1 MYPSRAE
8 PPSPGVGHDR
18 CSLPPGPRGPAALT
32 TAQWLMDPARL
43 LERSARRYGGPFT
56 LRLHGMSGA
65 VRDVVV
71 LWDPAA
77 VKTVLTGD
85 ATTLHAAA
93 GAMRPLLGRRSVLL
107 ENEDAHLARRR
118 VLLPAV
124 HGDAIRRL
132 EGVIAET
139 VDQAVDRW
147 PVGRRFELLPELSDV
162 TLTVMVELVFGP
174 RRSARLADL
183 RAEVRA
189 MLDSVSERTVKLAAL
204 RRNGRAWRR
213 FLAARARVDTIVAR
227 EIAEARRGEEPT
239 GALSLLLDARTEL
252 GTQLDDRDI
261 RDQVV
266 TLLVAGYEA
275 TAAALAWAF
284 VLLSK
289 HPSVSA
295 RLEAESHAGGDSYAR
310 AVVRETLRLAPV
322 LPIVVR
328 ELTEP
333 FVVAGHCLPAGT
345 IVAPCPFLLH
355 RRPDLY
361 PDPRAFKPE
370 RFLHEVPRGYTWLP
384 FGGGVRRCLGASLAE
399 LEMRLILQQV
409 VRRSRVRA
417 LSRPRVMQP
426 HRRAITLVPGGGTPV
441 VLLRSLRPAS

>member
-1 MYPSRAE
+1 MGDR
-8 PPSPGVGHDR
+8 R

-32 TAQWLMDPARL
+32 TAQWLLDPAGL
-43 LERSARRYGGPFT
+43 LERAARRYGGPFT
-56 LRLHGMSGA
+56 LRLHGMGGA

-71 LWDPAA
+71 LWDPTA
-77 VKTVLTGD
+77 VQTVLTGD
-85 ATTLHAAA
+85 VTTLHAAA
-93 GAMRPLLGRRSVLL
+93 GAMRSLLGRRSVLL
-107 ENEDAHLARRR
+107 ESEAAHLARRR
-118 VLLPAV
+118 ILLPAV
-124 HGDAIRRL
+124 HGDAIRGL
-132 EGVIAET
+132 DGVIAET
-139 VDQAVDRW
+139 VDQAIDRW

-174 RRSARLADL
+174 GRSARLADL

-189 MLDSVSERTVKLAAL
+189 MLDSVSEPTVRLAAL
-204 RRNGRAWRR
+204 RRYGRSWRR
-213 FLAARARVDTIVAR
+213 FLAARARVDAIVAR
-227 EIAEARRGEEPT
+227 EIATARRSEERV
-239 GALSLLLDARTEL
+239 GAMALLLDARTEL
-252 GTQLDDRDI
+252 GAPLDDRDI
-261 RDQVV
+261 RDQLV

-284 VLLSK
+284 VLLSE

-295 RLEAESHAGGDSYAR
+295 RLEAEAHAGGDAYAR

-333 FVVAGHCLPAGT
+333 FHVADHRLPAGT

-361 PDPRAFKPE
+361 PEPQAFRPE

-399 LEMRLILQQV
+399 LEMRLILQRV
-409 VRRSRVRA
+409 IRRSRVRTT
-417 LSRPRVMQP
+417 RVTRP

-441 VLLRSLRPAS
+441 VLSRAS